1 MKRLTYEEPSGI
13 WGIHGEEIA
22 DMSDTMYAVA
32 SKLLECEETGLT
44 PDDVR
49 TMQGEMEFVRV
60 GKKIGGYEIFG
71 MYGLFGGYCIAQNE
85 KAPDP
90 YVVWKIDDDGCG
102 VHGGRYRSTKEEAVR
117 VFAEY
122 AFGIKLTES
131 EDTE

>member
-13 WGIHGEEIA
+13 WGVHGEEIA

-32 SKLLECEETGLT
+32 GKLLEYEETGLT

-49 TMQGEMEFVRV
+49 TMQAELQFVHV
-60 GKKIGGYEIFG
+60 GQKIDGYEIFG
-71 MYGLFGGYCIAQNE
+71 MFGDYCIAWNE

-102 VHGGRYRSTKEEAVR
+102 VHNGRYRSTKEEAVR
-117 VFAEY
+117 VFVEC
-122 AFGIKLTES
+122 AFDIALPES